1 MVVGTT
7 RMLVIQNSIA
17 PANIR
22 HALVDLAGNDTTDL
36 RIASA
41 YVTRSGSNVLLN
53 AVGSALGEE
62 AFAAIPKLLVTS
74 FDFGLTDPI
83 ALRDWLD
90 LDNALVMVA
99 GVSLLEDGS
108 LIPTRAFH
116 PKMYAFGKHD
126 ATYNVLV
133 GSANLTGRGLSVN
146 AEAAWSQHDVP
157 SGQVDAA
164 FARTRHETLEL
175 TTDILA
181 AYQALRQ
188 QRPPPPELE
197 PETQPVEPPAP
208 LAGAQLP
215 LFRIAIETGA
225 LNPAA
230 YNSMWIHGEGLQGGS
245 RNQLELPRGAHTFF
259 GFQFDQYEYPHNLTI
274 GEPLLRSAGRVWDN
288 RPLTWHGNNRMERL
302 NLPTLAQGGFNYA
315 DTAVMFRRL
324 PDQLLRTHRNAVGVR
339 SRARLETGLRSKRS
353 AIQTWRDSNE
363 QDCWAHLGKGNIRV
377 HRPSKAYQ
385 YLPSLLHSKP
395 GQGLAVSA
403 DSAGGPTPGFSN
415 SRSHTGRC
423 NHVSTLVLQ
432 EPQQNHASE
441 PSSCANSFSVPVS
454 RRTIFRAHSRQ

>member
-1 MVVGTT
+1 
-7 RMLVIQNSIA
+7 MLVVQNSIA

-53 AVGSALGEE
+53 AVASALGEE

-74 FDFGLTDPI
+74 FDFGLTDPT

-90 LDNALVMVA
+90 LDNALVLVA
-99 GVSLLEDGS
+99 GGLLLENGS

-116 PKMYAFGKHD
+116 PKIYAFGKHD
-126 ATYNVLV
+126 ATFNMLV

-146 AEAAWSQHDVP
+146 AEAAWSQQHVP

-164 FARTRHETLEL
+164 FARTRHETQEL
-175 TTDILA
+175 TTDLLA
-181 AYQALRQ
+181 GYEALRQ
-188 QRPPPPELE
+188 QQPPPPELG

-215 LFRIAIETGA
+215 LFRTAIETGA

-245 RNQLELPRGAHTFF
+245 QNQLELPRGAHAFF
-259 GFQFDQYEYPHNLTI
+259 GFHFDQYDYPHNLRI
-274 GEPLLRSAGRVWDN
+274 GRPLLRSAARVWDN

-324 PDQLLRTHRNAVGVR
+324 
-339 SRARLETGLRSKRS
+339 
-353 AIQTWRDSNE
+353 
-363 QDCWAHLGKGNIRV
+363 
-377 HRPSKAYQ
+377 
-385 YLPSLLHSKP
+385 
-395 GQGLAVSA
+395 A
-403 DSAGGPTPGFSN
+403 D
-415 SRSHTGRC
+415 
-423 NHVSTLVLQ
+423 
-432 EPQQNHASE
+432 
-441 PSSCANSFSVPVS
+441 NSFELIVTPWESDLARAWRQAS
-454 RRTIFRAHSRQ
+454 AQNGLLFRLGAIATNRIVGLI